1 MAVDFSGR
9 FSSPFNVYW
18 ASTCDRQRY
27 LVIDGFDRT
36 TGSYLTPF
44 HSFNEF

>member
-9 FSSPFNVYW
+9 VSSPSNVYW
-18 ASTCDRQRY
+18 ASTGYRQRY

-36 TGSYLTPF
+36 TGSYLIPF